1 MPSRKRK
8 ATLQASVAKRW
19 ARGVETVD
27 DAAADSSSA
36 YQFAAVGAGFVGG
49 GNRCF
54 LNATLQHML
63 RAFASFLFFIVSG
76 RSAIT
81 AELLAALRSCSSA
94 AAVQLWMQGSSSD
107 KRCLA

>member
-81 AELLAALRSCSSA
+81 NKFLQLSSSGAALDAGKQQRQA
-94 AAVQLWMQGSSSD
+94 LLGLV
-107 KRCLA
+107 